1 MQWVWL
7 TQIVALGC
15 GFILFGNIMTPLEW
29 RCFLL
34 QESNDFPWRGFKAFE
49 VNLIAEDKHEITHIL
64 MTWWQLT
71 SWSYIWSS
79 RTSLAAFLGW
89 FICTCWSRL
98 STGLGKEKW
107 CSIGFPGFIFCKCW
121 WLFGGFLKDK
131 LWWKVQSCRS
141 FIAHTIWG
149 SKNPEKMVSSS
160 NYFMFFFLS
169 S

>member
-1 MQWVWL
+1 MQPRRNTGWIFRDDKKIIENNSKHFMQWIWL
-7 TQIVALGC
+7 TQIVVLGC

-34 QESNDFPWRGFKAFE
+34 LQGSNDFPWRGFKAFE

-98 STGLGKEKW
+98 STGLGKERW
-107 CSIGFPGFIFCKCW
+107 CSIGFPGFIFLQMLMVFWCFFEGQA
-121 WLFGGFLKDK
+121 LME
-131 LWWKVQSCRS
+131 S
-141 FIAHTIWG
+141 F
-149 SKNPEKMVSSS
+149 NPAEVS
-160 NYFMFFFLS
+160 
-169 S
+169 